1 MSYHDACPSVL
12 HSGQRAV
19 GGSAYSPTIITGSI
33 GRTGG
38 AGPAAGVP
46 SILQHQPVAPPGGA
60 DAEHLMRSN
69 QGGFWWFWW
78 SVVCNA
84 RDSDTCPIPPRRWRE
99 SGSSVTSRS
108 GDVWPAFTTV
118 RRRRRYVGI
127 GRLYNKPADRLR
139 IRPQDVPAPA
149 TSSLPSGMP
158 RH

>member
-1 MSYHDACPSVL
+1 M
-12 HSGQRAV
+12 GF
-19 GGSAYSPTIITGSI
+19 
-33 GRTGG
+33 
-38 AGPAAGVP
+38 
-46 SILQHQPVAPPGGA
+46 
-60 DAEHLMRSN
+60 
-69 QGGFWWFWW
+69 GGFGGRWYATVTLAPFLRW
-78 SVVCNA
+78 
-84 RDSDTCPIPPRRWRE
+84 WRE